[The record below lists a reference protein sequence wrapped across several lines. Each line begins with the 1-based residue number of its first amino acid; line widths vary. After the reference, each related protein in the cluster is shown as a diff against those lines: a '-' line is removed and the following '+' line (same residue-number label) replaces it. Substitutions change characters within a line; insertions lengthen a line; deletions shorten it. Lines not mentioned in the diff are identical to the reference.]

1 MSISST
7 QSVINVGT
15 SKGVILPAKALK
27 EAGIKTGDKVDITV
41 IKHQKNPEDAEV
53 LAAARKILDR
63 YNDDFKN
70 LAQR

>member
-7 QSVINVGT
+7 QSVINVGS

-27 EAGIKTGDKVDITV
+27 EAGIKTGDKVDIQV
-41 IKHQKNPEDAEV
+41 RKHQENTEDAEV
-53 LAAARKILDR
+53 LKAARNILDR
-63 YNDDFKN
+63 YDEDFKN